1 MNQLADVAKTRRL
14 VAEILE
20 AHDFTF
26 ELLDDS
32 FHLRFASSRVQILV
46 VEVGGQTLVELRSR
60 VLRDIPDIQEQAPH
74 ILRKINS
81 LNDRI
86 RFCKW
91 ILIDSNH
98 EIDLEYDLLGD
109 HLQEE
114 ELVTA
119 LALLARLADREDD
132 RLQELFGGRKAF
144 E

>member
-1 MNQLADVAKTRRL
+1 MANSSKTRRL

-20 AHDFTF
+20 ANEFSF
-26 ELLDDS
+26 ELVEGV
-32 FHLRFASSRVQILV
+32 FHLRFSSSRVQILIDD
-46 VEVGGQTLVELRSR
+46 VGDQTLVELRSR
-60 VLRDIPDIQEQAPH
+60 VLRDIPDLQGQAPM
-74 ILRKINS
+74 ILRKLNS
-81 LNDRI
+81 LNDRS

-98 EIDLEYDLLGD
+98 QIDLEYDLLGD